1 MELTLWTYEGPPHVG
16 AMRIAA
22 SMEGVHYVLH
32 APQGDTYAD
41 LLFTMIERR
50 NRRPPVTYTTFQAR
64 DLGGDTAE
72 LVKRSIAQAVER
84 FQPEALLVGESC
96 TAELI
101 QDQPGAL
108 AAGMGFGD
116 LPIVSLELPAYSKKE
131 NWGATETFYQLVRS
145 LLKNQLPEPGAAK
158 PAPSRWRQEGR
169 RPRVNLL
176 GPSLLGFRCRDDV
189 REVTRLLAELGI
201 DVAVTAPLGSRP
213 ADLMRIPSADANVCL
228 YPEVA
233 ASVCSWLERSFGM
246 ATVKTVPIG
255 IAATEAFLAELA
267 QVLDL
272 DPGPGEAGASETGA
286 GKAGASKAGPAATN
300 GTTGLGERA
309 SRLPWYSRSV
319 DSTYLTGKRVFIF
332 GDATHAVA
340 AARIASKELGFEVVG
355 LGSYSREQAREVRA
369 AAKELGLE
377 ALITDDYLAVEQAMA
392 EAAPELVLGTQM
404 ERHSA
409 KRLGIPCAVISTPL
423 HVQDVPARFSPQ
435 MGWEGANV
443 IFDSWV
449 HPLMMGLE
457 EHLIGMFRHDFE
469 FVDGHRS
476 HLGDGAPAAA
486 PQAAPAAA
494 PANPAAAPATV
505 QTGSGGAGSA
515 ATATLVAEPA
525 LATAQETVQHN
536 GLAAAGPSPQ
546 GEPHWSADG
555 EAELA
560 KIPFFVRG
568 KVRRNTE
575 TFARERG
582 MARID
587 AETLYDAKAHYS
599 R

>member
-50 NRRPPVTYTTFQAR
+50 GQRPPVTYTTFQAR

-72 LVKRSIAQAVER
+72 LVKRHVREAVER

-108 AAGMGFGD
+108 AQGME
-116 LPIVSLELPAYSKKE
+116 LPIPVVSLELPAYSKKE
-131 NWGATETFYQLVRS
+131 NWGASETFYQVLRG
-145 LLKNQLPEPGAAK
+145 LLRPQVPEQPNHDPTA
-158 PAPSRWRQEGR
+158 WQQQGR

-189 REVTRLLAELGI
+189 LEVQKLLTLHGI
-201 DVAVTAPLGSRP
+201 DVGVVAPLGAGVGDIRRLP
-213 ADLMRIPSADANVCL
+213 EADLNVCL
-228 YPEVA
+228 YPEIA
-233 ASVCSWLERSFGM
+233 ESGCSWLERSFGM
-246 ATVKTVPIG
+246 PFTRTVPIG
-255 IAATEAFLAELA
+255 VGATHDFLVELH
-267 QVLDL
+267 QLL
-272 DPGPGEAGASETGA
+272 GMTP
-286 GKAGASKAGPAATN
+286 PAADE
-300 GTTGLGERA
+300 GYRR
-309 SRLPWYSRSV
+309 SRLPWYSESV

-332 GDATHAVA
+332 GDGSHALA
-340 AARIASKELGFEVVG
+340 AARICSEELGFSVVG
-355 LGSYSREQAREVRA
+355 LGTYSREMARPVRA
-369 AAKELGLE
+369 AARELGLK
-377 ALITDDYLAVEQAMA
+377 ALISDDYLTVEAAMA

-409 KRLGIPCAVISTPL
+409 KRLGLPCAVISTPM
-423 HVQDVPARFSPQ
+423 HVQDVPARTSPQ

-469 FVDGHRS
+469 FVDGHQS
-476 HLGDGAPAAA
+476 HLGHAGGTGMGAE
-486 PQAAPAAA
+486 
-494 PANPAAAPATV
+494 APATADHD
-505 QTGSGGAGSA
+505 TSESA
-515 ATATLVAEPA
+515 LVW
-525 LATAQETVQHN
+525 TT
-536 GLAAAGPSPQ
+536 
-546 GEPHWSADG
+546 DG
-555 EAELA
+555 EAELN

-568 KVRRNTE
+568 KVRRNAE
-575 TFARERG
+575 AYARQVGCRE
-582 MARID
+582 ISS
-587 AETLYDAKAHYS
+587 ETLYDAKAHYKA
-599 R
+599 